1 MSFMWVN
8 KTLFWWVIGRA
19 NWTNHFRSHWV
30 GEFQELLPLR
40 YKGKAIFCIIKLSQR
55 PKSNI
60 KSRLKVLAVVK
71 KIGRGRR
78 GEGSNVFGDNGGFCL
93 FVLGFFF
100 VCFFLEGGG
109 LVYLF
114 IFFCLKLYYINNIQ
128 HLTITHSH
136 PSDEKKPWWM
146 NNI

>member
-60 KSRLKVLAVVK
+60 KSRLKVLTVVK

-78 GEGSNVFGDNGGFCL
+78 GVERIWWQWRIL
-93 FVLGFFF
+93 FVCFGVFF
-100 VCFFLEGGG
+100 VCFFFWRGGG
-109 LVYLF
+109 WFIYLF
-114 IFFCLKLYYINNIQ
+114 FFFCLKLYYINNIQ